1 MKFRAL
7 AAAAM
12 LMCLAACG
20 ETSNPAAVHQ
30 PAAQASSPIYTESY
44 AVTRE
49 RSKPVIE
56 CDTDKPDDTEDQA
69 WTSDELQAI
78 AKTLA
83 GECYD
88 DQEQDK
94 RWVCEVILNRVSDG
108 RFGDSVVE
116 VLSAENQFSGYW
128 VQSRPISDNDYEIA
142 EQALRDWYAGGCE
155 PLSPYLF
162 FCAGDGF
169 VNEFRSE
176 Y

>member
-1 MKFRAL
+1 MEFRAL

-12 LMCLAACG
+12 LMCLTACG
-20 ETSNPAAVHQ
+20 ETSTQISVPQA
-30 PAAQASSPIYTESY
+30 AAQASSPIHKESY
-44 AVTRE
+44 SVTRE
-49 RSKPVIE
+49 RSELTIGREV
-56 CDTDKPDDTEDQA
+56 DKLDNPA
-69 WTSDELQAI
+69 WTSEELQAI
-78 AKTLA
+78 ARTLA
-83 GECYD
+83 GECYE

-94 RWVCEVILNRVSDG
+94 RLVCEVILNRVSDG

-128 VQSRPISDNDYEIA
+128 VQSRPISDNDYEVA
-142 EQALRDWYAGGCE
+142 AQALEDWYAGGCKA
-155 PLSPYLF
+155 LSSYLF